1 MKIKDL
7 LESVSSGAVTST
19 ANIASSPTGGGTN
32 LLGGPEFKRP
42 GSVKKSFKKKTENIV
57 KRVSP

>member
-19 ANIASSPTGGGTN
+19 ANIASSPTSGGTN

-42 GSVKKSFKKKTENIV
+42 SPFKKGSKKKTENII
-57 KRVSP
+57 KRSTS

>member
-7 LESVSSGAVTST
+7 LEAASSGAVTST
-19 ANIASSPTGGGTN
+19 ASITSSPTGGGTN

-42 GSVKKSFKKKTENIV
+42 SLFKKGPKKKTENIV
-57 KRVSP
+57 KRSTS